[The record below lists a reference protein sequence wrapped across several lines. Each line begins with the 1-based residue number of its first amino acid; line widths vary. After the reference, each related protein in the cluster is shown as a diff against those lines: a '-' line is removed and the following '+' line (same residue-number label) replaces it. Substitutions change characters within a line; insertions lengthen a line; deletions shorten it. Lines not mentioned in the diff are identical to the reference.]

1 MKNLSLKLACV
12 FIILIFSLSPL
23 CAMELNQ
30 DNNTK
35 YINHYVKESNID
47 VEDVNIVVENQSNLK
62 ELSKEASRLSI
73 SVTPTGNPNEV
84 LVNLKAVDDFK
95 GTVYVD
101 ISDYDNDCWFYMH
114 DGKGSFVVSD
124 LTPGVHTAKAYFYG
138 DEQFAAKNATTTFV
152 VE

>member
-1 MKNLSLKLACV
+1 MKNLSLKFACV

-35 YINHYVKESNID
+35 YINHDVKES
-47 VEDVNIVVENQSNLK
+47 NIVVENQSNLK

-138 DEQFAAKNATTTFV
+138 DEQFAAKNATTTFL